1 MPSMFGSM
9 PFKYG
14 KVSDESSTDDESQTY
29 PGPGRVTSWIRLCN
43 FAFKLRWPSTLFLL
57 FVILAAQVQIL
68 HRQPAA
74 MPVGGEINGIVP
86 HFDTSQKKF
95 LKDTR
100 YNSDHKTP
108 ASMATTKANW
118 LALAPRGG
126 GMLNLPDYARHT
138 LPPPMHYDEFPQLK
152 DKDTN
157 AIMCMAD
164 ATLEGQIEG
173 DGWDGETG
181 TDGTGAMHVCRNWDE
196 VVRWAEGKRLYDVA
210 HL

>member
-1 MPSMFGSM
+1 VGLPDRNVNRSLLANHSVPSPLSNEQQFLKLAHIQFLSQTTDTCNNRPGQTAKLAFMPSMFGST

-86 HFDTSQKKF
+86 HCTPPQNLIREPKLIQDSRHIPKEVPQRHALQLRPQNTRLNGHHKSQ
-95 LKDTR
+95 LARPRPTR
-100 YNSDHKTP
+100 RRHARP
-108 ASMATTKANW
+108 A
-118 LALAPRGG
+118 
-126 GMLNLPDYARHT
+126 
-138 LPPPMHYDEFPQLK
+138 
-152 DKDTN
+152 
-157 AIMCMAD
+157 
-164 ATLEGQIEG
+164 
-173 DGWDGETG
+173 
-181 TDGTGAMHVCRNWDE
+181 
-196 VVRWAEGKRLYDVA
+196 
-210 HL
+210 